1 MTLTPDAFI
10 AKWRASSL
18 TESAASQSQ
27 FIDLCGLLGE
37 PTPADAD
44 PDGETYA
51 FEKGASKTTG
61 ASGWADVWKSGHF
74 AWEYKGPG
82 KDLNAAFAQLQQ
94 YAGALG
100 NPPLLIVS
108 DMHRFRVYTAWT
120 NTVSKVYDLVLE
132 DLRDPEK
139 LQILKWA
146 FSDPDKL
153 RPDLTRQALT
163 EAAAQ
168 KFATLAGRLRDRGY

>member
-1 MTLTPDAFI
+1 MTPDALI
-10 AKWRASSL
+10 AKWHASPL
-18 TESAASQSQ
+18 GESAAPQEH
-27 FIDLCGLLGE
+27 FIDLCRVLGE
-37 PTPADAD
+37 PTPAEAD
-44 PDGETYA
+44 PDGEAYA

-61 ASGWADVWKSGHF
+61 ASGWGDGWKRGSF

-94 YAGALG
+94 HAGALG

-146 FSDPDKL
+146 FSDPDRL

-168 KFATLAGRLRDRGY
+168 KFATL